1 MGLPSFSMIANAL
14 RLRPLHLN
22 TPESLDSGL
31 WSKVYAAAMLNV
43 KPMNTPASTTI
54 GKWAQDAG
62 VGVDTLRFYERSGLL
77 GKPLR
82 SLSGYRLYAPSEID
96 RLRFILRAKAIG
108 FTLEQ
113 IAELLSLSQGGNRV
127 DIKGQ
132 ASNRLTEIDLRIVY
146 LVTMRKLLAKLV
158 NECDGH
164 GSVAGC
170 PIIESVLESAGS
182 CAAQRSKAASG
193 ATGKRRR
200 AQS

>member
-1 MGLPSFSMIANAL
+1 MGLPSFSVIANAL

-43 KPMNTPASTTI
+43 KPMNTPASMTI
-54 GKWAQDAG
+54 GKWAQAAG
-62 VGVDTLRFYERSGLL
+62 VGIDTVRFYDRSGLL

-82 SLSGYRLYAPSEID
+82 SLSGYRLCAPSEID
-96 RLRFILRAKAIG
+96 RLRFNRRAKSLG

-113 IAELLSLSQGGNRV
+113 IAELLSLSQGGNRADV
-127 DIKGQ
+127 K
-132 ASNRLTEIDLRIVY
+132 ALVSNRLTEIDLRIVD
-146 LVTMRKLLAKLV
+146 LVAMRKLLAKLV

-170 PIIESVLESAGS
+170 PIIESVLEPAGS
-182 CAAQRSKAASG
+182 YAAQRPATASS
-193 ATGKRRR
+193 ATGKRQRT
-200 AQS
+200 SS